1 MCVHTK
7 GKNEDRLL
15 VVGAIRSGKWSA
27 TDDLE
32 ATRTRSLTRA
42 RSARKKKEKKKSN
55 EIENEC
61 AGFEE
66 SGTDGFSFVGA
77 MIADVDGVPL
87 PGVA

>member
-1 MCVHTK
+1 M
-7 GKNEDRLL
+7 R
-15 VVGAIRSGKWSA
+15 
-27 TDDLE
+27 
-32 ATRTRSLTRA
+32 
-42 RSARKKKEKKKSN
+42 
-55 EIENEC
+55 